1 MNAEK
6 KQEFTRRIVQSNR
19 SGLVIVMYDM
29 LNVYMDEAQ
38 NAHAMGDYE
47 DFKKSLRHADR
58 VVAELAEALDFTY
71 PLAGELY
78 ALYTFLRKS
87 LMSGIVK
94 NDTQGIMDAKRVL
107 NPLHAAFIKVAEQ
120 DTSEPLM
127 RNTQQVYAGITY
139 GKENLKESF
148 QEPDTSRGFFV

>member
-38 NAHAMGDYE
+38 DAHATDNYE
-47 DFKKSLRHADR
+47 EFKQSLRHADR
-58 VVAELAEALDFTY
+58 VVAELEDVLDFTY

-87 LMSGIVK
+87 LVSCIIK
-94 NDTQGIMDAKRVL
+94 NDIQGILDAKRVL
-107 NPLHAAFIKVAEQ
+107 KPLHTAFFEVAEQ

>member
-38 NAHAMGDYE
+38 DAHAMGNYE
-47 DFKKSLRHADR
+47 EFKQSLRHADR
-58 VVAELAEALDFTY
+58 VVAELEDVLDFTY

-87 LMSGIVK
+87 LVSCIFK
-94 NDTQGIMDAKRVL
+94 NDIQGILDAKRVL
-107 NPLHAAFIKVAEQ
+107 NPLHAGFFEVAEQ

-148 QEPDTSRGFFV
+148 QEPDISRGFFV

>member
-1 MNAEK
+1 MNAER
-6 KQEFTRRIVQSNR
+6 KQEFTRRIAHSNR
-19 SGLVIVMYDM
+19 SELVIVMYDM
-29 LNVYMDEAQ
+29 LYVYMEDAQ
-38 NAHAMGDYE
+38 NAHVIGDYE
-47 DFKKSLRHADR
+47 AFKKSLRHADR

-78 ALYTFLRKS
+78 ALYTYLRKS
-87 LMSGIVK
+87 LMIGIVK
-94 NDTQGIMDAKRVL
+94 NNTQGIEDAKRVL
-107 NPLHAAFIKVAEQ
+107 NPLHTAFQKVAEQ